1 VYVDSKAHSRWE
13 GNIRISIKMKPAEVD
28 SLRYPR
34 VT

>member
-1 VYVDSKAHSRWE
+1 MR
-13 GNIRISIKMKPAEVD
+13 GNIRISIKMTPAEVD